1 MDGLIT
7 VRHGAASCCIGR
19 SDSLPLSMRDKV
31 LEISR
36 VFCDPG
42 RRKEGVASRL
52 MQSVCRSADNIQQAL
67 ILSVVP
73 VDDSP
78 MNADQLQQWYSAF
91 DFGILQQATD
101 TTPAIMVRYPHEA
114 TTV

>member
-19 SDSLPLSMRDKV
+19 SAALPLSMRDKV
-31 LEISR
+31 LEVSR

-52 MQSVCRSADNIQQAL
+52 MRRVCEHADNLQQAM
-67 ILSVVP
+67 ILSVIP
-73 VDDSP
+73 ADDSP
-78 MNADQLQQWYSAF
+78 VDADTLVKWYSSF
-91 DFGILQQATD
+91 DFAILQQATD